1 MAFFKEEL
9 LNVKAFIFDVDGVLS
24 SDISPLN
31 DVGEPMRTA
40 SVKDGYAIRNALL
53 AGYPVAIIS
62 GAKNEN
68 IRKRYHKLGIENIFL
83 GAIDKLEYLKE
94 FLQKTSISP
103 ENILYMGDDL
113 PDYQVM
119 TKVGIPTCPC
129 DAVTEIKLVS
139 KYISDRKGG
148 EGCVRDVVEQV
159 LRAQGNWPVYEMP

>member
-40 SVKDGYAIRNALL
+40 SVKDGYAIKCALL

-68 IRKRYHKLGIENIFL
+68 IRKRYQKLGIEYIYL
-83 GAIDKLEYLKE
+83 GATLKE
-94 FLQKTSISP
+94 QNLEEYLQKTGLKP

-119 TKVGIPTCPC
+119 KIVGIPTCPA
-129 DAVTEIKLVS
+129 DAVTEIKSIS

-148 EGCVRDVVEQV
+148 DSCVRDVIEQV
-159 LRAQGNWPVYEMP
+159 LRAQGNWTIMPE